1 MYFKKIPKKWKTCFQ
16 VEMTNKVPHRKCLD
30 TYQRMVLQNFRTS
43 QKREEEGKKQVIH
56 KKLTIRVATSQ
67 QQGWK
72 LEIVDFWTM

>member
-1 MYFKKIPKKWKTCFQ
+1 MFRHIPKNGVTKFQ
-16 VEMTNKVPHRKCLD
+16 NITKKGR
-30 TYQRMVLQNFRTS
+30 R
-43 QKREEEGKKQVIH
+43 GKKQVIH